1 MTNAGLRGGGR
12 RYEAG
17 EGVILGSEW
26 GWSDGG
32 WSDNK
37 GSRVVDQKQQ
47 GGSKRGEAGEECR
60 VVAIRKA

>member
-1 MTNAGLRGGGR
+1 
-12 RYEAG
+12 
-17 EGVILGSEW
+17 VILGSEW